1 MKKFQIRLKEHTE
14 KWIQELADKEKV
26 GFSTMV
32 REILE
37 REEFS
42 DFIKKQLEDKKKR
55 GKKDEC

>member
-26 GFSTMV
+26 GFSTMA

-37 REEFS
+37 REEFA
-42 DFIKKQLEDKKKR
+42 DFIKKQLEEKKKK
-55 GKKDEC
+55 GK